1 LIVSWV
7 GDVIKELKA
16 AWAWWQ
22 ERRDPARAQAQRLIG
37 AFEAHGVARQQIA
50 RLLPEALTVKTAAFS
65 SPDKLKESLSPALLD
80 WAADLLALQRG
91 WFDKVEDHP
100 HAVVRG
106 YKNMAVYRDWLAKRL
121 QASSADRV
129 LYIWKT
135 EPGELG
141 PDSAGL
147 LCAVYEETFA
157 GLDGN
162 EISRYWRFSE
172 GWRLDHAP
180 CIENMVA
187 LVAVA
192 QSLNILVVGR
202 VVSEKL
208 LAQVETGHLLIPVLA
223 KHRRGAWHPD
233 DLVTPLPGKD
243 TPWRQAVWA
252 GAQRYLVGVSTGGAA
267 R

>member
-1 LIVSWV
+1 VSVTGEVTGVLGWL
-7 GDVIKELKA
+7 GK

-22 ERRDPARAQAQRLIG
+22 EYRDPARKQAKRLIA

-50 RLLPEALTVKTAAFS
+50 RLLPATSAVPTAAFS
-65 SPDKLKESLSPALLD
+65 TPEKLKEELSPALLD

-91 WFDKVEDHP
+91 WLDLVEDHP

-106 YKNMAVYRDWLAKRL
+106 YKSMAVYRDWLVARQQL
-121 QASSADRV
+121 AAHDQT
-129 LYIWKT
+129 LTIWKT
-135 EPGELG
+135 EPGELDPNSEG
-141 PDSAGL
+141 R

-162 EISRYWRFSE
+162 GLSRYWRFSE
-172 GWRLDHAP
+172 EWWLDHAP

-187 LVAVA
+187 LVALA
-192 QSLNILVVGR
+192 QSQKILVLGR
-202 VVSEKL
+202 VASDKV
-208 LAQVETGHLLIPVLA
+208 LAQVEAGQLLLPELA
-223 KHRRGAWHPD
+223 KYRQGGWHPD

-252 GAQRYLVGVSTGGAA
+252 GAQRYLCRNKNISLD
-267 R
+267 